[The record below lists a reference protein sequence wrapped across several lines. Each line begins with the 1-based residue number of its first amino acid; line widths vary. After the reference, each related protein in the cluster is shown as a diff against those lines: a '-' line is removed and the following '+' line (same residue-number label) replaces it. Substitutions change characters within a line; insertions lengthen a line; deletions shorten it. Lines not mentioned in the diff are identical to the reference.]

1 MNKLTQQEEEI
12 MLHIWSME
20 NCFVKDVLARIPEPQ
35 PPYTPVASIIN
46 NLKHKGYGVAKRM
59 GNSYMYTPAIKQS
72 EYKRNFISNV
82 VRNYFA
88 NSYKEMVSF
97 FTKEEKLSAEDLKE
111 IIELIEKG
119 KEN

>member
-12 MLHIWSME
+12 MLHIWSLE

-35 PPYTPVASIIN
+35 PPYTTVASIIN
-46 NLKHKGYGVAKRM
+46 NLKHKGYVTAKRM

-72 EYKRNFISNV
+72 EYNRTFISNV

>member
-12 MLHIWSME
+12 MLHIWSLE

-35 PPYTPVASIIN
+35 PPYTTVASIIN
-46 NLKHKGYGVAKRM
+46 NLKHKGYVTAKRM

-72 EYKRNFISNV
+72 EYKRSFISNV